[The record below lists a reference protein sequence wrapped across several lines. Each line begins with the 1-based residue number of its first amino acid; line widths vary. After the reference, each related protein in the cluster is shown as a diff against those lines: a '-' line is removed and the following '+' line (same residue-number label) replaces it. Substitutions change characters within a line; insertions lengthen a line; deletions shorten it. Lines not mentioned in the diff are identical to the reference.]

1 MSVRNGWRNGGVR
14 SSGHGWRGGGEQN
27 VIHLSPVTGAAVTES
42 QDALGAL
49 GDVQGTSRAG
59 VRHRYVPEAVSTA
72 ATLQLLIVVTL
83 CR

>member
-1 MSVRNGWRNGGVR
+1 MSVRDGWRNGGVR

-27 VIHLSPVTGAAVTES
+27 VIHLASVIGAAVTES
-42 QDALGAL
+42 QDALRAL
-49 GDVQGTSRAG
+49 GDVEGPSRAG

-72 ATLQLLIVVTL
+72 ATLQLPVVVTL